1 MSGIYIHIPYCK
13 QACHYCDFHF
23 STSMKTKNEMI
34 DCIVKEMDI
43 RESEFSKKIDSLYI
57 GGGTPSLM
65 TNLELE
71 TIFNGLEKKMS
82 IGDIKEITIE
92 INPEDLISEKL
103 EFYKEI
109 GINRL
114 SIGIQSMNNNILKW
128 MNRSHDTNQV
138 INGLNNT
145 KVAGFEN
152 INLDF
157 IYGTPKNLSRDYKS
171 ELLEILK
178 FNPTHLSCYHL
189 TIEDGTYF
197 GHLEKNKKIKRI
209 EDDISQQEFRWISE
223 KLKSKNYQHY
233 EISNFAVQGKESFH
247 NSNYWNQS
255 SYIGLGPGAHSFR
268 NSTRRWNISNNRLYI
283 KNIKAGIPYFE
294 QEVLSPY
301 DIVNEKIMLGLRT
314 LNGLDKDYVFSIV
327 PQALKEGIES
337 KLNTFLKDEI
347 LLSTNNIISM
357 NPEKWL
363 LSEYVSRELF
373 ILKE

>member
-43 RESEFSKKIDSLYI
+43 RKSEFSKKIDSVYI
-57 GGGTPSLM
+57 GGGTPSVM

-71 TIFNGLEKKMS
+71 TIFNGLEKKIS
-82 IGDIKEITIE
+82 ISDIKEITIE
-92 INPEDLISEKL
+92 INPEDLINEKL
-103 EFYKEI
+103 EFYNEI

-128 MNRSHDTNQV
+128 MNRSHNKNQI
-138 INGLNNT
+138 INGLNT
-145 KVAGFEN
+145 VKEIGYEN
-152 INLDF
+152 ISLDF
-157 IYGTPKNLSRDYKS
+157 IYGTPKNLTRDYKA

-197 GHLEKNKKIKRI
+197 GHLEKKRKIKRI
-209 EDDISQQEFRWISE
+209 EDDVSQKEFQWISE

-233 EISNFAVQGKESFH
+233 EISNFALKGKQSFH
-247 NSNYWNQS
+247 NSNYWTQS

-283 KNIKAGIPYFE
+283 KNIKAGVPYFK

-301 DIVNEKIMLGLRT
+301 DLVNEKIMLGLRT
-314 LNGLDKDYVFSIV
+314 LNGLDKNYIFSIV
-327 PQALKEGIES
+327 PQSIKDEIER
-337 KLNTFLKDEI
+337 KLNMFLKDEI
-347 LLSTNNIISM
+347 IISTNNIISM

>member
-1 MSGIYIHIPYCK
+1 
-13 QACHYCDFHF
+13 
-23 STSMKTKNEMI
+23 MKTKNEMI

-43 RESEFSKKIDSLYI
+43 RKSEFSKKIDSVYI
-57 GGGTPSLM
+57 GGGTPSVM

-71 TIFNGLEKKMS
+71 TIFNGLEKKIS
-82 IGDIKEITIE
+82 ISDIKEITIE
-92 INPEDLISEKL
+92 INPEDLINEKL
-103 EFYKEI
+103 EFYNEI

-128 MNRSHDTNQV
+128 MNRSHNKNQI
-138 INGLNNT
+138 INGLNT
-145 KVAGFEN
+145 VKEIGYEN
-152 INLDF
+152 ISLDF
-157 IYGTPKNLSRDYKS
+157 IYGTPKNLTRDIKD

-197 GHLEKNKKIKRI
+197 GHLEKKRKIKRI

-233 EISNFAVQGKESFH
+233 EISNFALQGKQSFH

-283 KNIKAGIPYFE
+283 KNIKAGVPYFE

-301 DIVNEKIMLGLRT
+301 DLVNEKIMLGLRT
-314 LNGLDKDYVFSIV
+314 LNGLDKNYIFSIV
-327 PQALKEGIES
+327 PQSVKDEIES

-347 LLSTNNIISM
+347 LISTNNIISM

>member
-197 GHLEKNKKIKRI
+197 GHLEKKKKIKRI
-209 EDDISQQEFRWISE
+209 EDDVSQQEFRWISE

-314 LNGLDKDYVFSIV
+314 LNGLDKDHVFSIV
-327 PQALKEGIES
+327 PQAIKEEIES

>member
-23 STSMKTKNEMI
+23 STSVNSKNEMI
-34 DCIVKEMDI
+34 DCIVKEMDV
-43 RESEFSKKIDSLYI
+43 RESEFSKEIDSVYI

-71 TIFNGLEKKMS
+71 TIFNGLEKKIS

-103 EFYKEI
+103 GFYKEI

-138 INGLNNT
+138 INGLNNA
-145 KVAGFEN
+145 KDAGFEN
-152 INLDF
+152 ISLDF

-197 GHLEKNKKIKRI
+197 GHLEKKREIKRI
-209 EDDISQQEFRWISE
+209 EDDVSQEEFLWISE
-223 KLKSKNYQHY
+223 KLKSKNYKHY

-255 SYIGLGPGAHSFR
+255 SYIGLGPGAHSFS
-268 NSTRRWNISNNRLYI
+268 NNTRRWNISNNRLYI
-283 KNIKAGIPYFE
+283 KNMKAGIPYFE

-301 DIVNEKIMLGLRT
+301 DLVNEKIMLGLRT
-314 LNGLDKDYVFSIV
+314 LNGLDKDDIFSIV
-327 PQALKEGIES
+327 PQPIKEVIES
-337 KLNTFLKDEI
+337 KLNIFLKDEI
-347 LLSTNNIISM
+347 LICSNNIISM

>member
-128 MNRSHDTNQV
+128 MNRSHDTSQV

-197 GHLEKNKKIKRI
+197 GHLEKKKKIKRI
-209 EDDISQQEFRWISE
+209 EDDVSQGEFRWISE

-314 LNGLDKDYVFSIV
+314 LNGLDKDHVFSIV
-327 PQALKEGIES
+327 PQAIKEGIES

-347 LLSTNNIISM
+347 LFSTNNIISM

>member
-43 RESEFSKKIDSLYI
+43 RKSEFSKKIDSVYI
-57 GGGTPSLM
+57 GGGTPSVM

-71 TIFNGLEKKMS
+71 TIFNGLEKKIS
-82 IGDIKEITIE
+82 ISDIKEITIE
-92 INPEDLISEKL
+92 INPEDLINEKL
-103 EFYKEI
+103 EFYNEI

-128 MNRSHDTNQV
+128 MNRSHNKNQI
-138 INGLNNT
+138 INGLNT
-145 KVAGFEN
+145 VKEIGYEN
-152 INLDF
+152 ISLDF
-157 IYGTPKNLSRDYKS
+157 IYGTPKNLTRDYKA

-197 GHLEKNKKIKRI
+197 GHLEKKRKIKRI
-209 EDDISQQEFRWISE
+209 EDDVSQKEFQWISE

-233 EISNFAVQGKESFH
+233 EISNFALQGKQSFH

-268 NSTRRWNISNNRLYI
+268 NYTRRWNISNNRLYI
-283 KNIKAGIPYFE
+283 KNIKAGVPYFE

-301 DIVNEKIMLGLRT
+301 DLVNEKIMLGLRT
-314 LNGLDKDYVFSIV
+314 LNGLDKNYIFSIV
-327 PQALKEGIES
+327 PQSIKDEIES

-347 LLSTNNIISM
+347 LISTNNIISM

>member
-43 RESEFSKKIDSLYI
+43 RKGEFSKKIDSVYI
-57 GGGTPSLM
+57 GGGTPSVM
-65 TNLELE
+65 NNLELE
-71 TIFNGLEKKMS
+71 TIFNGLEKKIS

-92 INPEDLISEKL
+92 INPEDLTSEKL

-128 MNRSHDTNQV
+128 MNRSHDKNQI
-138 INGLNNT
+138 INGLYT
-145 KVAGFEN
+145 VKEVGFEN
-152 INLDF
+152 ISLDF
-157 IYGTPKNLSRDYKS
+157 IYGTPENLSRDYKD
-171 ELLEILK
+171 ELLEIIK
-178 FNPTHLSCYHL
+178 FNPAHLSCYHL

-197 GHLEKNKKIKRI
+197 GHLEKKSKIKRI
-209 EDDISQQEFRWISE
+209 EDDVSQKEFQWISE

-233 EISNFAVQGKESFH
+233 EISNFALQGKQSFH

-268 NSTRRWNISNNRLYI
+268 NSTRRWNISNNRLYM
-283 KNIKAGIPYFE
+283 KNIKAGVPYFE

-301 DIVNEKIMLGLRT
+301 DLVNEKIMLGLRT
-314 LNGLDKDYVFSIV
+314 LNGLDKDYIFSIV
-327 PQALKEGIES
+327 PRSIKEVIES

>member
-314 LNGLDKDYVFSIV
+314 LNGLDKDHVFSIV
-327 PQALKEGIES
+327 PQAKKEGIES

>member
-23 STSMKTKNEMI
+23 STSMNTKNEMI
-34 DCIVKEMDI
+34 DYIVKEMDI
-43 RESEFSKKIDSLYI
+43 RENEFSKEINSLYI

-65 TNLELE
+65 TNSELE
-71 TIFNGLEKKMS
+71 TIFNGLENKIS

-145 KVAGFEN
+145 KDAGFEN

-197 GHLEKNKKIKRI
+197 GHLEKKRKIKRI

-314 LNGLDKDYVFSIV
+314 LNGLDKDHVFSIV
-327 PQALKEGIES
+327 PQAIKDEVER
-337 KLNTFLKDEI
+337 KLNTFLKDKI
-347 LLSTNNIISM
+347 LISNENIISM

>member
-43 RESEFSKKIDSLYI
+43 RVSEFSKKIDSLYI

-71 TIFNGLEKKMS
+71 TIFNGLEKKIS

-128 MNRSHDTNQV
+128 MNRIHDTNQV
-138 INGLNNT
+138 ISGLNNT
-145 KVAGFEN
+145 KDAGFEN

-157 IYGTPKNLSRDYKS
+157 IYGTPKKISRDYKS

-197 GHLEKNKKIKRI
+197 GHLEKKKKIKKI
-209 EDDISQQEFRWISE
+209 EDDASQQEFRWISE
-223 KLKSKNYQHY
+223 KLKSKNYRHY
-233 EISNFAVQGKESFH
+233 EISNYAVQGKESVH

-294 QEVLSPY
+294 QEALSPY

-314 LNGLDKDYVFSIV
+314 LNGLDKDHLFSIV
-327 PQALKEGIES
+327 PQALKEAFES

-347 LLSTNNIISM
+347 LLSTDNIISM

-363 LSEYVSRELF
+363 LLEYVSRELF

>member
-43 RESEFSKKIDSLYI
+43 RKSEFSKKIDSVYI
-57 GGGTPSLM
+57 GGGTPSVM

-71 TIFNGLEKKMS
+71 TIFNGLEKKIS
-82 IGDIKEITIE
+82 ISDIKEITIE
-92 INPEDLISEKL
+92 INPEDLINEKL
-103 EFYKEI
+103 EFYNEI

-128 MNRSHDTNQV
+128 MNRSHNKNQI
-138 INGLNNT
+138 INGLNT
-145 KVAGFEN
+145 VKEIGYEN
-152 INLDF
+152 ISLDF
-157 IYGTPKNLSRDYKS
+157 IYGTPKNLTRDIKD

-197 GHLEKNKKIKRI
+197 GHLEKKRKIKRI
-209 EDDISQQEFRWISE
+209 EDDVSQKEFQWISE

-233 EISNFAVQGKESFH
+233 EISNFALQGKQSFH

-283 KNIKAGIPYFE
+283 KNIKAGVPYFE

-301 DIVNEKIMLGLRT
+301 DLVNEKIMLGLRT
-314 LNGLDKDYVFSIV
+314 LNGLDKNYIFSIV
-327 PQALKEGIES
+327 PQSIKDEIES

-347 LLSTNNIISM
+347 LISTNNIISM

>member
-34 DCIVKEMDI
+34 DCIVKEMEI
-43 RESEFSKKIDSLYI
+43 RENEFSEKINSVYI
-57 GGGTPSLM
+57 GGGTPSVM

-71 TIFNGLEKKMS
+71 TLFNGLEKKLS
-82 IGDIKEITIE
+82 IGDIKEVTIE
-92 INPEDLISEKL
+92 INPEDLINEKL

-197 GHLEKNKKIKRI
+197 GHLEKKKKIKRI
-209 EDDISQQEFRWISE
+209 EDDVSQEEFLWISE

-314 LNGLDKDYVFSIV
+314 LNGLDKDHVFSIV
-327 PQALKEGIES
+327 PQAIKEGIES

>member
-71 TIFNGLEKKMS
+71 TIFNGLEKKIS
-82 IGDIKEITIE
+82 IGNIKEITIE
-92 INPEDLISEKL
+92 INPEDLINEKL
-103 EFYKEI
+103 KFYKEI

-128 MNRSHDTNQV
+128 MNRSHDTKQV

-145 KVAGFEN
+145 KEAGFEN
-152 INLDF
+152 ISLDF
-157 IYGTPKNLSRDYKS
+157 IYGTPKNLSRDYKN

-197 GHLEKNKKIKRI
+197 GHLEKKSKIKKI
-209 EDDISQQEFRWISE
+209 EDDVSQEEFRWISK

-233 EISNFAVQGKESFH
+233 EISNFAVHGKESSH

-255 SYIGLGPGAHSFR
+255 SYIGLGPGAHSFK

-283 KNIKAGIPYFE
+283 KNMKAGIPYFE
-294 QEVLSPY
+294 QEVLSNY
-301 DIVNEKIMLGLRT
+301 DLVNEKIMLGLRT
-314 LNGLDKDYVFSIV
+314 LSGFDKNHLLSILTQPKRDEV
-327 PQALKEGIES
+327 KRKIDI
-337 KLNTFLKDEI
+337 FLKDKI
-347 LLSTNNIISM
+347 LISTNNIISM

-373 ILKE
+373 ILNE

>member
-197 GHLEKNKKIKRI
+197 GHLEKKKKIKRI
-209 EDDISQQEFRWISE
+209 EDDVSQQEFRWISE

-314 LNGLDKDYVFSIV
+314 LNGLDKDHVFSIV
-327 PQALKEGIES
+327 PKAIKEGIES

>member
-43 RESEFSKKIDSLYI
+43 RKSEFSKKIDSVYI
-57 GGGTPSLM
+57 GGGTPSVM

-71 TIFNGLEKKMS
+71 TIFNGLEKKIS
-82 IGDIKEITIE
+82 ISDIKEITIE
-92 INPEDLISEKL
+92 INPEDLINEKL
-103 EFYKEI
+103 EFYNEI

-128 MNRSHDTNQV
+128 MNRSHNKNQI
-138 INGLNNT
+138 INGLNT
-145 KVAGFEN
+145 VKEIGYEN
-152 INLDF
+152 ISLDF
-157 IYGTPKNLSRDYKS
+157 IYGTPKNLTRDIKD

-197 GHLEKNKKIKRI
+197 GHLEKKRKIKRI
-209 EDDISQQEFRWISE
+209 EDDISQKEFQWISE
-223 KLKSKNYQHY
+223 KLKSENYQHY
-233 EISNFAVQGKESFH
+233 EISNFALQGKQSFH

-283 KNIKAGIPYFE
+283 KNIKAGVPYFE

-301 DIVNEKIMLGLRT
+301 DLVNEKIMLGLRT
-314 LNGLDKDYVFSIV
+314 LNGLDKNYIFSIV
-327 PQALKEGIES
+327 PQSIKDEIES
-337 KLNTFLKDEI
+337 KLNTFLKDGI
-347 LLSTNNIISM
+347 LIYTNNIISM

>member
-43 RESEFSKKIDSLYI
+43 RKSEFSKKIDSVYI
-57 GGGTPSLM
+57 GGGTPSVM

-71 TIFNGLEKKMS
+71 TIFNGLEKKIS
-82 IGDIKEITIE
+82 ISDIKEITIE
-92 INPEDLISEKL
+92 INPEDLINEKL
-103 EFYKEI
+103 EFYNEI

-128 MNRSHDTNQV
+128 MNRSHNKNQI
-138 INGLNNT
+138 INGLNT
-145 KVAGFEN
+145 VKEIGYEN
-152 INLDF
+152 ISLDF
-157 IYGTPKNLSRDYKS
+157 IYGTPKNLTRDIKD

-197 GHLEKNKKIKRI
+197 GHLEKKRKIKRI
-209 EDDISQQEFRWISE
+209 EDDISQKEFQWISE

-233 EISNFAVQGKESFH
+233 EISNFALQGKQSFH

-283 KNIKAGIPYFE
+283 KNIKAGVPYFE

-301 DIVNEKIMLGLRT
+301 DLVNEKIMLGLRT
-314 LNGLDKDYVFSIV
+314 LNGLDKNYIFSIV
-327 PQALKEGIES
+327 PQSIKDEIDS
-337 KLNTFLKDEI
+337 KLNTFLKDGI
-347 LLSTNNIISM
+347 LISTNNIISM

>member
-43 RESEFSKKIDSLYI
+43 RESEFSKKNDSIYI

-71 TIFNGLEKKMS
+71 TIFNGLEKKIS
-82 IGDIKEITIE
+82 IGDIKEVTIE

-103 EFYKEI
+103 KFYKEI

-138 INGLNNT
+138 INGLNNA
-145 KVAGFEN
+145 KDAGFEN
-152 INLDF
+152 ISLDF
-157 IYGTPKNLSRDYKS
+157 IYGTPKNLSRDYKA

-197 GHLEKNKKIKRI
+197 GHLEKKREIKRI
-209 EDDISQQEFRWISE
+209 EDDVSQEEFRWISE

-255 SYIGLGPGAHSFR
+255 SYIGLGPGAHSYR

-283 KNIKAGIPYFE
+283 KNMKAGIPYFE

-301 DIVNEKIMLGLRT
+301 DLVNEKIMLGLRT
-314 LNGLDKDYVFSIV
+314 LNGLDKNQIFSIV
-327 PQALKEGIES
+327 PQPIKDEIES

-347 LLSTNNIISM
+347 LISTNNIISM
-357 NPEKWL
+357 NTEKWL

>member
-92 INPEDLISEKL
+92 INPEDLINEKL
-103 EFYKEI
+103 EFYNEI

-128 MNRSHDTNQV
+128 MNRSHNKNQI
-138 INGLNNT
+138 INGLNT
-145 KVAGFEN
+145 VKEIGYEN
-152 INLDF
+152 ISLDF
-157 IYGTPKNLSRDYKS
+157 IYGTPKNLTRDIKD

-197 GHLEKNKKIKRI
+197 GHLEKKRKIKRI
-209 EDDISQQEFRWISE
+209 EDDISQKEFQWISE

-233 EISNFAVQGKESFH
+233 EISNFALQGKQSFH

-283 KNIKAGIPYFE
+283 KNIKAGVPYFE

-301 DIVNEKIMLGLRT
+301 DLVNEKIMLGLRT
-314 LNGLDKDYVFSIV
+314 LNGLDKNYIFSIV
-327 PQALKEGIES
+327 PQSIKDEIES

-347 LLSTNNIISM
+347 LISTNNIISM

>member
-23 STSMKTKNEMI
+23 STTMKTKNVMI

-43 RESEFSKKIDSLYI
+43 RKSEFSKKIDSVYI
-57 GGGTPSLM
+57 GGGTPSVM

-71 TIFNGLEKKMS
+71 TIFNGLEKKIS
-82 IGDIKEITIE
+82 ISDIKEITIE
-92 INPEDLISEKL
+92 INPEDLINEKL
-103 EFYKEI
+103 EFYNEI

-128 MNRSHDTNQV
+128 MNRSHNKNQI
-138 INGLNNT
+138 INGLNT
-145 KVAGFEN
+145 VKEIGYEN
-152 INLDF
+152 ISLDF
-157 IYGTPKNLSRDYKS
+157 IYGTPKNLTRDIKD

-197 GHLEKNKKIKRI
+197 GHLEKKRKIKRI
-209 EDDISQQEFRWISE
+209 EDDVSQKEFQWISE

-233 EISNFAVQGKESFH
+233 EISNFALQGKQSFH

-283 KNIKAGIPYFE
+283 KNIKAGVPYFE

-301 DIVNEKIMLGLRT
+301 DLVNEKIMLGLRT
-314 LNGLDKDYVFSIV
+314 LNGLDKNYIFSIV
-327 PQALKEGIES
+327 PQSVKDEIES

-347 LLSTNNIISM
+347 LISTNNIISM

>member
-103 EFYKEI
+103 DFYKEI

-314 LNGLDKDYVFSIV
+314 LNGLDKDHVFSVV
-327 PQALKEGIES
+327 PQAIKEGIES

>member
-34 DCIVKEMDI
+34 DCIVKEMEI
-43 RESEFSKKIDSLYI
+43 RESEFSKKIDSIYI

-82 IGDIKEITIE
+82 IEDIKEITIE
-92 INPEDLISEKL
+92 INPEDIISEKL

-114 SIGIQSMNNNILKW
+114 SIGVQSMNNNILKW

-145 KVAGFEN
+145 KIAGFEN

-314 LNGLDKDYVFSIV
+314 LNGLDKDHVFSIV
-327 PQALKEGIES
+327 PQDIKEEIES

>member
-23 STSMKTKNEMI
+23 STSMKTKKEMI

-43 RESEFSKKIDSLYI
+43 RKSEFSKKIDSVYI
-57 GGGTPSLM
+57 GGGTPSVM

-71 TIFNGLEKKMS
+71 TIFNGLEKKIS
-82 IGDIKEITIE
+82 ISDIKEITIE
-92 INPEDLISEKL
+92 INPEDLINEKL
-103 EFYKEI
+103 EFYNEI

-128 MNRSHDTNQV
+128 MNRSHNKNQI
-138 INGLNNT
+138 INGLNT
-145 KVAGFEN
+145 VKEIGYEN
-152 INLDF
+152 ISLDF
-157 IYGTPKNLSRDYKS
+157 IYGTPKNLTRDIKD

-197 GHLEKNKKIKRI
+197 GHLEKKRKIKRI
-209 EDDISQQEFRWISE
+209 EDDVSQQEFQWISE

-233 EISNFAVQGKESFH
+233 EISNFALQGKQSFH

-283 KNIKAGIPYFE
+283 KNIKAGVPYFE

-301 DIVNEKIMLGLRT
+301 DLVNEKIMLGLRT
-314 LNGLDKDYVFSIV
+314 LNGLDKNYIFSIV
-327 PQALKEGIES
+327 PQSIKDEIES
-337 KLNTFLKDEI
+337 KLNTFLKDGI
-347 LLSTNNIISM
+347 LISTNNIISM

>member
-23 STSMKTKNEMI
+23 STSMKTKKEMI

-43 RESEFSKKIDSLYI
+43 RKSEFSKKIDSVYI
-57 GGGTPSLM
+57 GGGTPSVM

-71 TIFNGLEKKMS
+71 TIFNGLEKKIS
-82 IGDIKEITIE
+82 ISDIKEITIE
-92 INPEDLISEKL
+92 INPEDLIREKL
-103 EFYKEI
+103 EFYKKI

-114 SIGIQSMNNNILKW
+114 SIGIQSMNNKILKW

-145 KVAGFEN
+145 KIAGFEN

-157 IYGTPKNLSRDYKS
+157 IYGTPKNLSRDYMS

-197 GHLEKNKKIKRI
+197 GHLEKKRKIKRI

-314 LNGLDKDYVFSIV
+314 LNGLDKDHVFSIV
-327 PQALKEGIES
+327 PQDIKEEIES

>member
-23 STSMKTKNEMI
+23 STTMKTKNEMI

-43 RESEFSKKIDSLYI
+43 RKSEFSKKIDSVYI
-57 GGGTPSLM
+57 GGGTPSVM

-71 TIFNGLEKKMS
+71 TIFNGLEKKIS
-82 IGDIKEITIE
+82 ISDIKEITIE
-92 INPEDLISEKL
+92 INPEDLINEKL
-103 EFYKEI
+103 EFYNEI

-128 MNRSHDTNQV
+128 MNRSHNKNQI
-138 INGLNNT
+138 INGLNT
-145 KVAGFEN
+145 VKEIGYEN
-152 INLDF
+152 ISLDF
-157 IYGTPKNLSRDYKS
+157 IYGTPKNLTRDIKD

-197 GHLEKNKKIKRI
+197 GHLEKKRKIKRI
-209 EDDISQQEFRWISE
+209 EDDVSQQEFQWISE

-233 EISNFAVQGKESFH
+233 EISNFALQGKQSFH

-283 KNIKAGIPYFE
+283 KNIKAGVPYFE

-301 DIVNEKIMLGLRT
+301 DLVNEKIMLGLRT
-314 LNGLDKDYVFSIV
+314 LNGLDKNYIFSIV
-327 PQALKEGIES
+327 PQSVKDEIES

-347 LLSTNNIISM
+347 LISTNNIISM

>member
-128 MNRSHDTNQV
+128 MNRSHDTSQV

-197 GHLEKNKKIKRI
+197 GHLEKKKKIKRI
-209 EDDISQQEFRWISE
+209 EDDVSQGEFRWISE

-314 LNGLDKDYVFSIV
+314 LNGLDKDHVFSIV
-327 PQALKEGIES
+327 PQAIKEGIES

>member
-43 RESEFSKKIDSLYI
+43 RENEFSKKINSVYI

-71 TIFNGLEKKMS
+71 TIFNGLEKKIS
-82 IGDIKEITIE
+82 IGNIKEVTIE
-92 INPEDLISEKL
+92 INPEDLINEKL
-103 EFYKEI
+103 DFYKEI

-114 SIGIQSMNNNILKW
+114 SIGIQSMNNKILKW
-128 MNRSHDTNQV
+128 MNRSHDTSQV

-145 KVAGFEN
+145 KDAGFEN
-152 INLDF
+152 ISLDF

-197 GHLEKNKKIKRI
+197 KHLEKKREIKRI
-209 EDDISQQEFRWISE
+209 GDDVSQEEFLWISE

-314 LNGLDKDYVFSIV
+314 LNGLDKDHVFSIV
-327 PQALKEGIES
+327 PQDIKEEIES

>member
-43 RESEFSKKIDSLYI
+43 RKSEFSKKIDSVYI
-57 GGGTPSLM
+57 GGGTPSVM

-71 TIFNGLEKKMS
+71 TIFNGLEKKIS
-82 IGDIKEITIE
+82 ISDIKEITIE
-92 INPEDLISEKL
+92 INPEDLINEKL
-103 EFYKEI
+103 EFYYEI

-128 MNRSHDTNQV
+128 MNRSHNKNQI
-138 INGLNNT
+138 INGLNT
-145 KVAGFEN
+145 VKEIGYEN
-152 INLDF
+152 ISLDF
-157 IYGTPKNLSRDYKS
+157 IYGTPKNLTRDIKD

-197 GHLEKNKKIKRI
+197 GHLEKKRKIKRI
-209 EDDISQQEFRWISE
+209 EDDVSQKEFQWISE

-233 EISNFAVQGKESFH
+233 EISNFALQGKQSFH

-283 KNIKAGIPYFE
+283 KNIKAGVPYFE

-301 DIVNEKIMLGLRT
+301 DLVNEKIMLGLRT
-314 LNGLDKDYVFSIV
+314 LNGLDKNYIFSIV
-327 PQALKEGIES
+327 PQSIKDEIES
-337 KLNTFLKDEI
+337 KLNTFLKEKI
-347 LLSTNNIISM
+347 LISNNNIISM

>member
-34 DCIVKEMDI
+34 ECIVKEMDI

-314 LNGLDKDYVFSIV
+314 LNGLDKDHVFSIV
-327 PQALKEGIES
+327 PLAIKEGIES

>member
-23 STSMKTKNEMI
+23 STTMKTKNEMI

-43 RESEFSKKIDSLYI
+43 RKSEFSKKIDSVYI
-57 GGGTPSLM
+57 GGGTPSVM

-71 TIFNGLEKKMS
+71 TIFNGLEKKIS
-82 IGDIKEITIE
+82 ISDIKEITIE
-92 INPEDLISEKL
+92 INPEDLINEKL
-103 EFYKEI
+103 EFYNEI

-128 MNRSHDTNQV
+128 MNRSHNKNQI
-138 INGLNNT
+138 INGLNT
-145 KVAGFEN
+145 VKEIGYEN
-152 INLDF
+152 ISLDF
-157 IYGTPKNLSRDYKS
+157 IYGTPKNLTRDIKD

-197 GHLEKNKKIKRI
+197 GHLEKKRKIKRI
-209 EDDISQQEFRWISE
+209 EDDISQKEFQWISE
-223 KLKSKNYQHY
+223 KLKSENYQHY
-233 EISNFAVQGKESFH
+233 EISNFALQGKQSFH

-283 KNIKAGIPYFE
+283 KNIKAGVPYFE

-301 DIVNEKIMLGLRT
+301 DLVNEKIMLGLRT
-314 LNGLDKDYVFSIV
+314 LNGLDKNYIFSIV
-327 PQALKEGIES
+327 PQSIKDEIES
-337 KLNTFLKDEI
+337 KLNTFLKDGI
-347 LLSTNNIISM
+347 LISTNNIISM

>member
-71 TIFNGLEKKMS
+71 TIFNGLEKKIS

-283 KNIKAGIPYFE
+283 KNIKAGIPFFE
-294 QEVLSPY
+294 KEVLSPY

-314 LNGLDKDYVFSIV
+314 LNGLDKDHVFSIV
-327 PQALKEGIES
+327 PQAIKEGIES
-337 KLNTFLKDEI
+337 KLNTFFKDKI
-347 LLSTNNIISM
+347 LISNENIISM

>member
-23 STSMKTKNEMI
+23 STTMKTKNEMI

-43 RESEFSKKIDSLYI
+43 RKSEFSKKIDSVYI
-57 GGGTPSLM
+57 GGGTPSVM

-71 TIFNGLEKKMS
+71 TIFNGLEKKIS
-82 IGDIKEITIE
+82 ISDIKEITIE
-92 INPEDLISEKL
+92 INPEDLINEKL
-103 EFYKEI
+103 EFYNEI

-128 MNRSHDTNQV
+128 MNRSHNKNQI
-138 INGLNNT
+138 INGLNT
-145 KVAGFEN
+145 VKEIGYEN
-152 INLDF
+152 ISLDF
-157 IYGTPKNLSRDYKS
+157 IYGTPKNLTRDIKD

-197 GHLEKNKKIKRI
+197 GHLEKKRKIKRI
-209 EDDISQQEFRWISE
+209 EDDVSQKEFQWISE

-233 EISNFAVQGKESFH
+233 EISNFALQGKQSFH

-283 KNIKAGIPYFE
+283 QNIKAGVPYFE

-301 DIVNEKIMLGLRT
+301 DLVNEKIMLGLRT
-314 LNGLDKDYVFSIV
+314 LNGLDKNYIFSIV
-327 PQALKEGIES
+327 PQSVKDEIES

-347 LLSTNNIISM
+347 LISTNNIISM

>member
-23 STSMKTKNEMI
+23 STTMKTKNEMI

-43 RESEFSKKIDSLYI
+43 RKSEFSKKIDSVYI
-57 GGGTPSLM
+57 GGGTPSVM

-71 TIFNGLEKKMS
+71 TIFNGLEKKIS
-82 IGDIKEITIE
+82 ISDIKEITIE
-92 INPEDLISEKL
+92 INPEDLINEKL
-103 EFYKEI
+103 EFYNEI

-128 MNRSHDTNQV
+128 MNRSHNKNQI
-138 INGLNNT
+138 INGLNT
-145 KVAGFEN
+145 VKEIGYEN
-152 INLDF
+152 ISLDF
-157 IYGTPKNLSRDYKS
+157 IYGTPKNLTRDIKD

-197 GHLEKNKKIKRI
+197 GHLEKKRKIKRI
-209 EDDISQQEFRWISE
+209 EDDISQKEFQWISE

-233 EISNFAVQGKESFH
+233 EISNFALQGKQSFH

-283 KNIKAGIPYFE
+283 KNIKSGVPYFE

-301 DIVNEKIMLGLRT
+301 DLVNEKIMLGLRT
-314 LNGLDKDYVFSIV
+314 LNGLDKNYIFSIV
-327 PQALKEGIES
+327 PQSIKDEIES
-337 KLNTFLKDEI
+337 KLNTFLKDGI
-347 LLSTNNIISM
+347 LISTNNIISM

>member
-1 MSGIYIHIPYCK
+1 MSGIYIHIPFCK

-43 RESEFSKKIDSLYI
+43 RKSEFSKKIDSVYI
-57 GGGTPSLM
+57 GGGTPSVM

-71 TIFNGLEKKMS
+71 TIFNGLEKKIS
-82 IGDIKEITIE
+82 ISDIKEITIE
-92 INPEDLISEKL
+92 INPEDLINEKL
-103 EFYKEI
+103 EFYNEI

-128 MNRSHDTNQV
+128 MNRSHNKNQI
-138 INGLNNT
+138 INGLNT
-145 KVAGFEN
+145 VKEIGYEN
-152 INLDF
+152 ISLDF
-157 IYGTPKNLSRDYKS
+157 IYGTPKNLTRDIKD

-197 GHLEKNKKIKRI
+197 GHLEKKRKIKRI
-209 EDDISQQEFRWISE
+209 EDDISQKEFQWISE

-233 EISNFAVQGKESFH
+233 EISNFALQGKQSFH

-283 KNIKAGIPYFE
+283 KNIKAGVPYFE

-301 DIVNEKIMLGLRT
+301 DLVNEKIMLGLRT
-314 LNGLDKDYVFSIV
+314 LNGLDKNYIFSIV
-327 PQALKEGIES
+327 PQSVKDEIES

-347 LLSTNNIISM
+347 LISTNNIISM

>member
-23 STSMKTKNEMI
+23 STSMNTKNEMI

-43 RESEFSKKIDSLYI
+43 RESEFSKKIDSIYI

-92 INPEDLISEKL
+92 INPEDLIREKL
-103 EFYKEI
+103 EFYKKI

-128 MNRSHDTNQV
+128 MNRSHDKNQI
-138 INGLNNT
+138 INGLYT
-145 KVAGFEN
+145 VKEVGFEN
-152 INLDF
+152 ISLDF
-157 IYGTPKNLSRDYKS
+157 IYGTPKNLTRDIKD

-197 GHLEKNKKIKRI
+197 GHLEKKRKIKRI
-209 EDDISQQEFRWISE
+209 EDDVSQKEFQWISE

-233 EISNFAVQGKESFH
+233 EISNFALQGKQSFH

-283 KNIKAGIPYFE
+283 KNIKAGLPYFD
-294 QEVLSPY
+294 QEILSPY
-301 DIVNEKIMLGLRT
+301 DLVNEKIMLGLRT
-314 LNGLDKDYVFSIV
+314 LNGLDKNYIFSIV
-327 PQALKEGIES
+327 PQSIKDEIES

-347 LLSTNNIISM
+347 LICTNNIISM

>member
-43 RESEFSKKIDSLYI
+43 RESEFSKKNDSIYI

-71 TIFNGLEKKMS
+71 TIFNGLEKKIS
-82 IGDIKEITIE
+82 IGDIKEVTIE

-103 EFYKEI
+103 KFYKEI

-138 INGLNNT
+138 INGLNNA
-145 KVAGFEN
+145 KDAGFEN
-152 INLDF
+152 ISLDF
-157 IYGTPKNLSRDYKS
+157 IYGTPKNLSRDYKA

-197 GHLEKNKKIKRI
+197 GHLEKKREIKRI
-209 EDDISQQEFRWISE
+209 EDDVSQEEFRWISE

-255 SYIGLGPGAHSFR
+255 SYIGLGPGAHSYR
-268 NSTRRWNISNNRLYI
+268 SSTRRWNISNNRLYI
-283 KNIKAGIPYFE
+283 KNMKAGIPYFE

-301 DIVNEKIMLGLRT
+301 DLVNEKIMLGLRT
-314 LNGLDKDYVFSIV
+314 LNGLDKNQIFSIV
-327 PQALKEGIES
+327 PQPIKDEIES

-347 LLSTNNIISM
+347 LISTNNIISM
-357 NPEKWL
+357 NTEKWL

>member
-43 RESEFSKKIDSLYI
+43 RKSEFSKKIDSVYI
-57 GGGTPSLM
+57 GGGTPSVM

-71 TIFNGLEKKMS
+71 TIFNGLEKKIS
-82 IGDIKEITIE
+82 ISDIKEITIE
-92 INPEDLISEKL
+92 INPEDLINEKL
-103 EFYKEI
+103 EFYYEI

-114 SIGIQSMNNNILKW
+114 SIGIQSMNNDILKW
-128 MNRSHDTNQV
+128 MNRSHNKNQI
-138 INGLNNT
+138 INGLNT
-145 KVAGFEN
+145 VKEIGYEN
-152 INLDF
+152 ISLDF
-157 IYGTPKNLSRDYKS
+157 IYGTPKNLTRDIKD

-197 GHLEKNKKIKRI
+197 GHLEKKRKIKRI
-209 EDDISQQEFRWISE
+209 EDDVSQKEFQWISE

-233 EISNFAVQGKESFH
+233 EISNFALQGKQSFH

-268 NSTRRWNISNNRLYI
+268 NSTRRWNISNNRLYV
-283 KNIKAGIPYFE
+283 KNIKAGVPYFE

-301 DIVNEKIMLGLRT
+301 DLVNEKIMLGLRT
-314 LNGLDKDYVFSIV
+314 LNGLDKNYIFSIV
-327 PQALKEGIES
+327 PQSIKDEIES

-347 LLSTNNIISM
+347 LISTNNIISM

>member
-82 IGDIKEITIE
+82 IDDIKEITIE
-92 INPEDLISEKL
+92 INPEDIIIEKL

-145 KVAGFEN
+145 KIAGFEN

-314 LNGLDKDYVFSIV
+314 LNGLDKDHVFSIV
-327 PQALKEGIES
+327 PQDIKEEIES

>member
-43 RESEFSKKIDSLYI
+43 RENEFSKKINSLYI

-82 IGDIKEITIE
+82 IGDIKEVTIE
-92 INPEDLISEKL
+92 INPEDLINEKL
-103 EFYKEI
+103 KFYKEI

-189 TIEDGTYF
+189 TIEDGTYL

-314 LNGLDKDYVFSIV
+314 LNGLDKDHVFSIV
-327 PQALKEGIES
+327 PKAIKEGIES